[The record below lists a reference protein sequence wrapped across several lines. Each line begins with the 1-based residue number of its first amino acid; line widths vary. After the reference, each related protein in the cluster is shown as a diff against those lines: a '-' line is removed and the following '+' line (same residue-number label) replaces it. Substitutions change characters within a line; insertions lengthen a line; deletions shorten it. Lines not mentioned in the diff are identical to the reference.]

1 LQPLCLTNWPEND
14 KTRKEH
20 NCHRAGEIVRVLTGD
35 KWEKLP
41 DSCIVPVK
49 PVMSPCT
56 RAYKLG
62 QKITKVF
69 TRVMANK
76 VHEWA
81 ATAESKTAGFKDAEG
96 DEWNDG
102 EKLGDGKNWND
113 EHENLVGENDTK
125 DTHIQKK
132 LEDAIAADVAE
143 KNKDKTDD
151 ITTHQHDL
159 SKCLREQL
167 QAGGFTI
174 EKVCLYRSLNN
185 VFLNME
191 ELETAAKKFY
201 SGDSGIGFTCVD
213 KLGDNEGDD
222 GGSEIHGVGKQD
234 SLPGAG
240 SAKDI
245 LAQRIRSC
253 TMEIQ
258 SMQAATEAKR
268 KEVDDRLNNLKNLTR
283 HHDDAVG
290 EDDGVANNEDKS
302 TIEVGSDNKVIN

>member
-1 LQPLCLTNWPEND
+1 LTNWPEND

-62 QKITKVF
+62 QKITRVF

-96 DEWNDG
+96 DEWNEG
-102 EKLGDGKNWND
+102 KTLGDGKNWND

-143 KNKDKTDD
+143 KNKD
-151 ITTHQHDL
+151 
-159 SKCLREQL
+159 
-167 QAGGFTI
+167 
-174 EKVCLYRSLNN
+174 
-185 VFLNME
+185 
-191 ELETAAKKFY
+191 
-201 SGDSGIGFTCVD
+201 
-213 KLGDNEGDD
+213 
-222 GGSEIHGVGKQD
+222 
-234 SLPGAG
+234 
-240 SAKDI
+240 
-245 LAQRIRSC
+245 
-253 TMEIQ
+253 
-258 SMQAATEAKR
+258 
-268 KEVDDRLNNLKNLTR
+268 
-283 HHDDAVG
+283 
-290 EDDGVANNEDKS
+290 
-302 TIEVGSDNKVIN
+302 